1 MSSAKAATMLAV
13 EDRGDV
19 RVLRLA
25 RPPVNALDRELLS
38 ALAGAVRQAPP
49 ASARGLV
56 LTGDGAR
63 YCGGLDVQ
71 ALLAADAA
79 GLRALLEAFL
89 DALHA
94 LATSPIPVVAAIN
107 GHSPAGG
114 AVLALHCDRRVMGPA
129 TARIGLN
136 EVAAGLCPGP
146 LIHQVLVRTVGPRH
160 AESLLTRGVM
170 LSATDAAAVGL
181 IDTVVAGDPFDAA
194 MDWLQSVLALP
205 PHAYGPTRT
214 MARADLV
221 ALLDHYAVTGR
232 AHTLDRLIGEW
243 TQPATRAA
251 LAGLLARR

>member
-1 MSSAKAATMLAV
+1 MLAL
-13 EDRGDV
+13 EDRGPI

-25 RPPVNALDRELLS
+25 RPPVNALDATLL
-38 ALAGAVRQAPP
+38 ARLTAAVHTAPHEGV
-49 ASARGLV
+49 RGLI

-71 ALLAADAA
+71 ALLTADAA
-79 GLRALLEAFL
+79 GLAALLGAFL

-114 AVLALHCDRRVMGPA
+114 AVLALHCDWRVMGPA
-129 TARIGLN
+129 DARIGLN

-146 LIHQVLVRTVGPRH
+146 LIRQVLVRTVGPRH

-170 LSATDAAAVGL
+170 LRATEAAAIGL
-181 IDTVVAGDPFDAA
+181 VDTVVPDEPLTAA
-194 MDWLQSVLALP
+194 IEWLQHVLALP
-205 PHAYGPTRT
+205 VHAYAPTRA

-221 ALLDHYAVTGR
+221 ALLERYAAGER
-232 AHTLDRLIGEW
+232 GQTLERLVDEW

>member
-1 MSSAKAATMLAV
+1 MLAL
-13 EDRGDV
+13 EDRGPI

-25 RPPVNALDRELLS
+25 RPPVNALDATLL
-38 ALAGAVRQAPP
+38 ARLTAAVHAAPHEGV
-49 ASARGLV
+49 RGLI

-71 ALLAADAA
+71 ALLTADAA
-79 GLRALLEAFL
+79 GLAALLGAFL

-114 AVLALHCDRRVMGPA
+114 AVLALHCDWRVMGPA
-129 TARIGLN
+129 DARIGLN

-146 LIHQVLVRTVGPRH
+146 LIRQVLVRTVGPRH
-160 AESLLTRGVM
+160 AESLLI
-170 LSATDAAAVGL
+170 GL
-181 IDTVVAGDPFDAA
+181 VDTVVPDEPLTAA
-194 MDWLQSVLALP
+194 IEWLQHVLALP
-205 PHAYGPTRT
+205 VHAYAPTRA

-221 ALLDHYAVTGR
+221 ALLERYAAGER
-232 AHTLDRLIGEW
+232 GQTLERLVDEW